1 MCSYLLYFCIV
12 NKSTNQ
18 FTAKL
23 EINTDMTTIQI
34 RKNRKITDILRGMD
48 VGEVISIKGS
58 KDSVKQIASRLKKEG
73 LIFTTSAKDIKNGLK
88 IERVG

>member
-1 MCSYLLYFCIV
+1 MDIR
-12 NKSTNQ
+12 
-18 FTAKL
+18 A
-23 EINTDMTTIQI
+23 IQI
-34 RKNRKITDILRGMD
+34 RKSKKITDILRGMD